1 MQWKTDNM
9 KDEDILDVKY
19 RIAEIEN
26 AMSQEMWEAIERTKS
41 ILLTVLVILQI
52 RSETFCKLRE
62 VLQKICFFFI

>member
-41 ILLTVLVILQI
+41 IIVNGT
-52 RSETFCKLRE
+52 SDFANK
-62 VLQKICFFFI
+62 K